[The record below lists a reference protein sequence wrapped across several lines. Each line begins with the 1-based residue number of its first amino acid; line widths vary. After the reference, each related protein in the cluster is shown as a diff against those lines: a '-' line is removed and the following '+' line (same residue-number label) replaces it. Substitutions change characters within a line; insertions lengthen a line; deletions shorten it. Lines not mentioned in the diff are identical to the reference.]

1 MEKLNIK
8 LISNRSTFCSFFFF
22 FFHAD
27 VKMYKKSME
36 PLKIQKFPCKKGTF
50 LDHRVENVLQIMP
63 PWLLQNR
70 ALRREENKVEFLQ
83 GQFRNEKLSFFHKKG
98 N

>member
-1 MEKLNIK
+1 MAKFDIK
-8 LISNRSTFCSFFFF
+8 LISNRGTFCSFFFF
-22 FFHAD
+22 FTPMS
-27 VKMYKKSME
+27 KYTKSLWNLYKYKNT
-36 PLKIQKFPCKKGTF
+36 PIKRVLF
-50 LDHRVENVLQIMP
+50 LTKVENVLEILP

-70 ALRREENKVEFLQ
+70 ALRREENKVEFLH

>member
-1 MEKLNIK
+1 MAKFNIK
-8 LISNRSTFCSFFFF
+8 LISNRGTFCIFFFF
-22 FFHAD
+22 TPMS
-27 VKMYKKSME
+27 KCTKSLWNLYKYRNSIPYKRGS
-36 PLKIQKFPCKKGTF
+36 F
-50 LDHRVENVLQIMP
+50 LDHRVENVLEIMP

-70 ALRREENKVEFLQ
+70 ALRRDENKVEFLR